1 MECQVFSSEAQKIG
15 VLSLDISITIKQNP
29 LTIRSK
35 GSELRSPLGK
45 VGIPIDFSY
54 YAGGPVLFGFLK
66 FCLCCP
72 NEGYSKTQFST
83 PIGTFFKVCTIFC
96 EIAANQ
102 RKREDF
108 QKRLCKNI
116 NSGIQPRELAR
127 RDVKVAKSLVRG
139 FASSGLAAARQSLPN
154 YRSGHDEL
162 QRPCLTNHVPRSSL
176 SR

>member
-1 MECQVFSSEAQKIG
+1 MEFHFNGIG
-15 VLSLDISITIKQNP
+15 GVPIFVLKPVEVVEKSVISITIKQNP

-54 YAGGPVLFGFLK
+54 YAGGPVLFEFLK

-83 PIGTFFKVCTIFC
+83 WIGTFFKVCTIFC

-102 RKREDF
+102 QKTRRLPKMICLRKFILTVSRV
-108 QKRLCKNI
+108 
-116 NSGIQPRELAR
+116 SREL
-127 RDVKVAKSLVRG
+127 
-139 FASSGLAAARQSLPN
+139 
-154 YRSGHDEL
+154 
-162 QRPCLTNHVPRSSL
+162 
-176 SR
+176 

>member
-1 MECQVFSSEAQKIG
+1 MQHGQ
-15 VLSLDISITIKQNP
+15 ISITIKQNP

-72 NEGYSKTQFST
+72 NEGYSKTQFSM
-83 PIGTFFKVCTIFC
+83 PIWTFFKVCTIFC

-102 RKREDF
+102 RKTRRLLKTILQEFENQASAPYICRSVVATRCRHRFRQVRWPVVRIRHKLHLPPAWSED
-108 QKRLCKNI
+108 LPLPD
-116 NSGIQPRELAR
+116 SPSPPAIQFRAT
-127 RDVKVAKSLVRG
+127 
-139 FASSGLAAARQSLPN
+139 SSVHTLEQRQ
-154 YRSGHDEL
+154 D
-162 QRPCLTNHVPRSSL
+162 
-176 SR
+176 